1 MTKRADRNA
10 FDDDNDLPPHPYDP
24 SRDRAKLA
32 KGVLRGVVADF
43 RRHRARI
50 FPKLRKERQQDYI
63 KLIVALLPKE
73 YRVKDVDLSVLTDE
87 EFTMLLNATREA
99 VAEQKKKQGGGGG
112 ATGSE
117 SGGAGH

>member
-1 MTKRADRNA
+1 MTKRADHNT

-43 RRHRARI
+43 GRHRGRI
-50 FPKLRKERQQDYI
+50 FPKLRKQRQQDYI

-73 YRVKDVDLSVLTDE
+73 FRVKDVDLSVLTDE